1 MTDPDPQ
8 PRRRRRTPESPPP
21 AQGSVA
27 KGAIL
32 VAVAVIIGFVLIRDD
47 GIESQTSAVGADV
60 GVDVDEGN
68 DDAATDDT
76 TTDDTTPSS
85 VPDARDPAEVRVL
98 VANGTAVSGAA
109 GRYTEV
115 LTAAGYQTAGAT
127 DALDK
132 SAETTFVYFTAG
144 YEAEARAV
152 AAALGASPDNVAAL
166 PTAPVVADNSLANV
180 IVVVG
185 PELANA

>member
-1 MTDPDPQ
+1 MTEQDPQ
-8 PRRRRRTPESPPP
+8 PRRRRRTAPEAPPP

-47 GIESQTSAVGADV
+47 GIRSQSSAVGADV
-60 GVDVDEGN
+60 GVEVGEDPGDPPTDEE
-68 DDAATDDT
+68 TDP
-76 TTDDTTPSS
+76 TTDSS

-98 VANGTAVSGAA
+98 VANGTSVQGAA
-109 GRYTEV
+109 GRYTET

-127 DALDK
+127 DAIDK
-132 SAETTFVYFTAG
+132 SVEATFVYFTAG

-152 AAALGASPDNVAAL
+152 ASTLGSPPDNVLAL
-166 PTAPVVADNSLANV
+166 PTAPVVNDNALANV

-185 PELANA
+185 PELANK